1 MGMAMLTNVDEA
13 FQRELDKEEIK
24 REITTNQPEEE
35 KVRREIVSKR
45 AFKIPMQTSEGILH
59 NNFNMFGGSTKL
71 RSYFMVDNRQTSAHI
86 NNDKARPNVAH
97 YNGKCK
103 AITSTTDDNE
113 SFHNKGKK
121 HKVKASMKTQKIGK
135 SNNILSSLKKSKHQV
150 KFTKIIVIMYSG
162 LDSRPKGQTLH
173 P

>member
-24 REITTNQPEEE
+24 REITTNQVPLAPQWKPEEE

-86 NNDKARPNVAH
+86 NNDK
-97 YNGKCK
+97 
-103 AITSTTDDNE
+103 
-113 SFHNKGKK
+113 
-121 HKVKASMKTQKIGK
+121 
-135 SNNILSSLKKSKHQV
+135 
-150 KFTKIIVIMYSG
+150 VIQFVSIYSCV
-162 LDSRPKGQTLH
+162 
-173 P
+173 